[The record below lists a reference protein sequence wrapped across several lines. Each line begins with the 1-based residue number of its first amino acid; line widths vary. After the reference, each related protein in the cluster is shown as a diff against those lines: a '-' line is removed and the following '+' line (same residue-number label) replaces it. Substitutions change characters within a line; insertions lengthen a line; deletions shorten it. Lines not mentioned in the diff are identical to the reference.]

1 MASSVGLRS
10 GNILMHRQSLQA
22 SRTAYT
28 IRTYNARW
36 NHAHRPLLF
45 SSRRLMSTESEPR
58 PTAPPSAGIRLST
71 LFYSLI
77 ALGVVSTAYGLYE
90 IYKMFTAWPPPLR
103 PDLRAAIDAKHKGNY
118 PLSAKHFQRAYDM
131 ALELPVTE
139 LGDQPYLKIS
149 GVAIALGEVLELA
162 NQPEG
167 ALESYSEALDLMR
180 KHKEELTGPERL
192 RTVALA
198 HKLGALAQALGRPNA
213 EEEQWRVFA
222 VEEALRLA
230 KDTTARPSH
239 ATESSEAALVVLAE
253 LDLPRWLHNDDV
265 GAPIEAL
272 GEFYGRTGRLDYA
285 LPLYLQAISM
295 LVPPPNSPKKASP
308 EELCRGAQLMS
319 NMAELIVR
327 DGPLTHAKIHQAEA
341 WAKKAQEILAKASA
355 GRPSGDVQGVCDQ
368 AYVVTLFNLAS
379 LREMDG
385 DPKSAK
391 EYFQRAHET
400 ATRAGLRE
408 GTGEARLALMRLART
423 ENSST
428 QKPTTPEP

>member
-1 MASSVGLRS
+1 MNNLLSRCSRQTSWPAVS
-10 GNILMHRQSLQA
+10 NIQFKKAQQCQHLS
-22 SRTAYT
+22 
-28 IRTYNARW
+28 I
-36 NHAHRPLLF
+36 
-45 SSRRLMSTESEPR
+45 
-58 PTAPPSAGIRLST
+58 PSATRYRRHLSTVNETNPEASPKTGVRLST
-71 LFYSLI
+71 LFYTLI
-77 ALGVVSTAYGLYE
+77 ALGVVSTSYGLYE
-90 IYKMFTAWPPPLR
+90 IYKMFTQWPPALR
-103 PDLRAAIDAKHKGNY
+103 PDLRAAIDAKHKGNF

-139 LGDQPYLKIS
+139 LGEQPYLKIS

-162 NQPEG
+162 NQPAG
-167 ALESYSEALDLMR
+167 ALESYTEALELMR
-180 KHKEELTGPERL
+180 KHKDKLTGPERL

-198 HKLGALAQALGRPNA
+198 HKLGALAQALGRPSA

-239 ATESSEAALVVLAE
+239 ATESADAALVVLAE

-295 LVPPPNSPKKASP
+295 LVPPPNSPKKATS
-308 EELCRGAQLMS
+308 EELCRGAELMS

-327 DGPLTHAKIHQAEA
+327 DGALTRTKIHQAEA
-341 WAKKAQEILAKASA
+341 WARKALEILDKASSS
-355 GRPSGDVQGVCDQ
+355 RLSGDAQGVCDQ

-379 LREMDG
+379 LREMG
-385 DPKSAK
+385 ADPKAAK
-391 EYFQRAHET
+391 EYFQRAHDT
-400 ATRAGLRE
+400 ATRAGIRE
-408 GTGEARLALMRLART
+408 GTAEARMALMRLARA
-423 ENSST
+423 ESAAAP
-428 QKPTTPEP
+428 KPATPEQ